1 MDKIINDA
9 SKRSISDAFGTLSN
23 EDEQDDNIVT
33 IWYPLDGSTIIIRDL
48 VRAHTRGEGVKVPQ
62 GPKTV

>member
-33 IWYPLDGSTIIIRDL
+33 I
-48 VRAHTRGEGVKVPQ
+48 
-62 GPKTV
+62 